1 VIYLNQKRLG
11 IDERRQKDDLS
22 RGKERGRFTF
32 KGREWM
38 RILKVI
44 YVLAIAAALI
54 ALVVVGI
61 ETFYPAPSYDCY
73 EQLGPPPDY
82 DSPEY
87 EEWQQECNSIMDKYE
102 QRSAIHDRNVFL
114 IALPLGVVFAVV
126 GIFIQRR
133 TSIFGAGL
141 ILGGIG
147 TMIFAVT
154 PYDLD
159 DMLQFIGIAVILA
172 VLIFVGYKV
181 FSSLRKT

>member
-1 VIYLNQKRLG
+1 
-11 IDERRQKDDLS
+11 
-22 RGKERGRFTF
+22 
-32 KGREWM
+32 M
-38 RILKVI
+38 RILRVI

-61 ETFYPAPSYDCY
+61 DTFYPAPSYDCY
-73 EQLGPPPDY
+73 EPLGPPPDY

-87 EEWQQECNSIMDKYE
+87 EEWQQECNEIQEAYQQE
-102 QRSAIHDRNVFL
+102 AAVHDRNVFL
-114 IALPLGVVFAVV
+114 IALPLGVLFAVV
-126 GIFIQRR
+126 GTFINRR

-154 PYDLD
+154 PYNLNDIPK
-159 DMLQFIGIAVILA
+159 FIGIAVILA

-181 FSSLRKT
+181 FSLEKKLTFFSEPRS